1 MKIQLVSW
9 IFSLTFILNDSLYSQ
24 SINELDSLLKLIDD
38 QKIDTTQLNI
48 NRAIGD
54 YYFNINTQKAI
65 IYFESA
71 KKISENLNRTD
82 DLASNLYSI
91 GSSYLN
97 IGKFDSALEYYLN
110 ACRIYEQK
118 GYKRRLTKAFIDI
131 AYLYSESNN
140 FPKGRLYFD
149 KAKILINDLQDTV
162 ELRYYY
168 SELGNFYFKQEQID
182 SAILCIEE
190 SKNLSKI
197 LGEHDLIIGANVNIG
212 LLYKKKGNY
221 DLALQYMNG
230 ALTAYK
236 KNTNNP
242 SELGVVYNNLGSI
255 YAAQK
260 KYNQAEKA
268 FFKSLDYVNSIDAKF
283 VVLENYKNLMDLYE
297 QMKDYK
303 SQSIYLKKYYQLK
316 DSIYAIDKL
325 NELNQLESEY
335 QLEKKNSEI
344 LKKDKAFIK
353 SNSQRNIFILIAFSI
368 LLALALLFLFYK
380 KLQSKNHIVERQKEE
395 LLTLNHV
402 KDRLFSIISH
412 DLRNPLVTLK
422 SYLLLSDS
430 ESISAD
436 KKLLF
441 KNQTISAVVQTGD
454 LLDNLLIWANLQIK
468 NTSANIVPVSI
479 QECVGDVV
487 SVVDYQAKQKN
498 IQIIQKIEPLM
509 IPANMDIL
517 SIALRNLIT
526 NAIKFSFKNSEII
539 IKTIQSDDYTL
550 LVVEDH
556 GVGISNEK
564 LELIQM
570 NQNESTPGTNGER
583 GSGLGLYLVKE
594 MLKKIN
600 AQLQVESIL
609 EKGSKFIIK
618 IPR

>member
-283 VVLENYKNLMDLYE
+283 VVLENYQNLMDLYE

-454 LLDNLLIWANLQIK
+454 LLDNLLTWANLQIK
-468 NTSANIVPVSI
+468 NTNANIVPVSI

>member
-38 QKIDTTQLNI
+38 RKIDTTQLNI

-65 IYFESA
+65 LYFESA

-97 IGKFDSALEYYLN
+97 LGKFDSALEYYLN

-197 LGEHDLIIGANVNIG
+197 LGEPDLIIGANVNIG

-260 KYNQAEKA
+260 KYNQAERA

-283 VVLENYKNLMDLYE
+283 VVLENYQNLMDLYE

-454 LLDNLLIWANLQIK
+454 LLDNLLTWANLQIK

>member
-65 IYFESA
+65 LYFESA

-97 IGKFDSALEYYLN
+97 LGKFDSALEYYLN

-260 KYNQAEKA
+260 KYNQAERA

-283 VVLENYKNLMDLYE
+283 VVLENYQNLMDLYE

-454 LLDNLLIWANLQIK
+454 LLDNLLTWANLQIK

>member
-38 QKIDTTQLNI
+38 RKIDTTQLNI

-65 IYFESA
+65 LYFESA

-283 VVLENYKNLMDLYE
+283 VVLENYQNLMDLYE

-454 LLDNLLIWANLQIK
+454 LLDNLLTWANLQIK

>member
-9 IFSLTFILNDSLYSQ
+9 ILYLLFILNDSLNSQ

-38 QKIDTTQLNI
+38 RKIDTIQLNV

-65 IYFESA
+65 SYFESA
-71 KKISENLNRTD
+71 RKISEHLNRTD
-82 DLASNLYSI
+82 DMASNLYSI

-97 IGKFDSALEYYLN
+97 IGQFDIALEYYLK

-118 GYKRRLTKAFIDI
+118 KQKRKLTKAFIDI

-140 FPKGRLYFD
+140 FPKGRVYFD
-149 KAKILINDLQDTV
+149 KAKLLINDLQDTV

-182 SAILCIEE
+182 SSILCNKEAV
-190 SKNLSKI
+190 KLSLI
-197 LGEHDLIIGANVNIG
+197 LGEKDLVTAANTNIG
-212 LLYKKKGNY
+212 LLYKKKGDY
-221 DLALQYMNG
+221 ELALQYMNG
-230 ALTAYK
+230 ALAEYK

-242 SELGVVYNNLGSI
+242 TELGVVYNNLGSI

-260 KYNQAEKA
+260 KYKQAEIE
-268 FFKSLDYVNSIDAKF
+268 FFKSLEYVNSVDAKF
-283 VVLENYKNLMDLYE
+283 VVLENYENLKDMYK

-303 SQSIYLKKYYQLK
+303 SYSLYLDKYYQLK
-316 DSIYAIDKL
+316 DSIYTIDKI

-353 SNSQRNIFILIAFSI
+353 SNSRRNIFILIAISI
-368 LLALALLFLFYK
+368 LLALALLFIFYK
-380 KLQSKNHIVERQKEE
+380 KLQVKNQIVEHQKEE
-395 LLTLNHV
+395 LLTLNHI

-422 SYLLLSDS
+422 SYLMLSDS

-441 KNQTISAVVQTGD
+441 KNQTITAVAQTGD

-487 SVVDYQAKQKN
+487 SVVEYQAKQKD
-498 IQIIQKIEPLM
+498 IQIIQKVEPLL

-526 NAIKFSFKNSEII
+526 NAIKFSFKNSDII
-539 IKTIQSDDYTL
+539 IETVQENNHTL

-556 GVGISNEK
+556 GMGISNER
-564 LELIQM
+564 LELIQKD
-570 NQNESTPGTNGER
+570 QNESTPGTDGER

-600 AQLQVESIL
+600 AQLQVESSL
-609 EKGSKFIIK
+609 GSGSRFIIK
-618 IPR
+618 IPS

>member
-1 MKIQLVSW
+1 
-9 IFSLTFILNDSLYSQ
+9 
-24 SINELDSLLKLIDD
+24 
-38 QKIDTTQLNI
+38 
-48 NRAIGD
+48 
-54 YYFNINTQKAI
+54 
-65 IYFESA
+65 
-71 KKISENLNRTD
+71 
-82 DLASNLYSI
+82 
-91 GSSYLN
+91 
-97 IGKFDSALEYYLN
+97 
-110 ACRIYEQK
+110 
-118 GYKRRLTKAFIDI
+118 
-131 AYLYSESNN
+131 
-140 FPKGRLYFD
+140 
-149 KAKILINDLQDTV
+149 
-162 ELRYYY
+162 
-168 SELGNFYFKQEQID
+168 
-182 SAILCIEE
+182 
-190 SKNLSKI
+190 
-197 LGEHDLIIGANVNIG
+197 
-212 LLYKKKGNY
+212 
-221 DLALQYMNG
+221 
-230 ALTAYK
+230 
-236 KNTNNP
+236 
-242 SELGVVYNNLGSI
+242 GVVYNNLGSI

-283 VVLENYKNLMDLYE
+283 VVLENYQNLMDLYE

-454 LLDNLLIWANLQIK
+454 LLDNLLTWANLQIK

-498 IQIIQKIEPLM
+498 IQIIQKIEPLI

>member
-9 IFSLTFILNDSLYSQ
+9 IFYLTLFLNNFLYSQ

-38 QKIDTTQLNI
+38 QKIDTNQLNI

-65 IYFESA
+65 VYFEAA
-71 KKISENLNRTD
+71 KKLSENLNRTD

-118 GYKRRLTKAFIDI
+118 GHKRRLTKAYIDI

-182 SAILCIEE
+182 SAILCIKE
-190 SKNLSKI
+190 SINLSKI
-197 LGEHDLIIGANVNIG
+197 LGEHDLIIGGNVNIG

-221 DLALQYMNG
+221 DLALLYMNG
-230 ALTAYK
+230 ALAEYK
-236 KNTNNP
+236 KNKNNP
-242 SELGVVYNNLGSI
+242 TELGVVYNNLGSI

-260 KYNQAEKA
+260 KYKEAEIA
-268 FFKSLDYVNSIDAKF
+268 FFKSLEYVNSIDAKF
-283 VVLENYKNLMDLYE
+283 VVLENYQNLMDLYE

-380 KLQSKNHIVERQKEE
+380 KLQSKNHIVEQQKEE

-402 KDRLFSIISH
+402 KDRVFSIISH

-441 KNQTISAVVQTGD
+441 KNQTISAVAQTGD
-454 LLDNLLIWANLQIK
+454 LLDNLLTWANLQIK
-468 NTSANIVPVSI
+468 NTSSNIVPVSI
-479 QECVGDVV
+479 QECVSDVV
-487 SVVDYQAKQKN
+487 SVIDYQAKQKD
-498 IQIIQKIEPLM
+498 IQIIQKVEPLI

-526 NAIKFSFKNSEII
+526 NAIKFSFKNSDII
-539 IKTIQSDDYTL
+539 IETVQENNHTL
-550 LVVEDH
+550 MVVEDH
-556 GVGISNEK
+556 GIGISNEK
-564 LELIQM
+564 LGLIQKD
-570 NQNESTPGTNGER
+570 NNESTPGTNGER

-600 AQLQVESIL
+600 AQLQVESTL
-609 EKGSKFIIK
+609 GKGSKFIIK
-618 IPR
+618 IPS

>member
-65 IYFESA
+65 LYFESA

-260 KYNQAEKA
+260 KYNQAERA

-283 VVLENYKNLMDLYE
+283 VVLENYQNLMDLYE

-454 LLDNLLIWANLQIK
+454 LLDNLLTWANLQIK

>member
-283 VVLENYKNLMDLYE
+283 VVLENYQNLMDLYE

-454 LLDNLLIWANLQIK
+454 LLDNLLTWANLQIK

>member
-38 QKIDTTQLNI
+38 RKIDTTQLNI

-65 IYFESA
+65 LYFESA

-97 IGKFDSALEYYLN
+97 LGKFDSALEYYLN

-283 VVLENYKNLMDLYE
+283 VVLENYQNLMDLYE

-454 LLDNLLIWANLQIK
+454 LLDNLLTWANLQIK

-564 LELIQM
+564 LELIQI